1 MAGHILLEGGAEFGG
16 GMVEPDR
23 VAMRLA
29 GGEDALI
36 SIIPTAAA
44 PDNNYQNAGNNGV
57 RWFRSLGARRVES
70 LPIIDE
76 QTANDA
82 NLAGTL
88 RQSNLIYMLGG
99 FPSYLGETLNDSRCW
114 QAALEAYEAGA
125 VLGGSSAGAM
135 VLCQYY
141 YDPRQSQ
148 VMEGL
153 NLLPNTCVLPHFN
166 TFGAGWAKLLSTKL
180 PTVVL
185 IGIDEQTGLIDDAHG
200 GPKAGWR
207 VYGAG
212 TVTIYHNGE
221 PTVYQPGDS
230 FKDDF
235 IQDV

>member
-16 GMVEPDR
+16 LMAEPDR
-23 VAMRLA
+23 VAMQLA

-36 SIIPTAAA
+36 SVIPTAAA

-70 LPIIDE
+70 VPIIDE
-76 QTANDA
+76 RTANDSSF
-82 NLAGTL
+82 AGRL
-88 RQSNLIYMLGG
+88 RESNLIYMLGG
-99 FPSYLGETLNDSRCW
+99 FPGYLGVTLKDSRCW
-114 QAALEAYEAGA
+114 HAALEAYEAGA

-141 YDPRQSQ
+141 YDPRESQ

-166 TFGAGWAKLLSTKL
+166 TFGNGWAKLLSTKL

-200 GPKAGWR
+200 DPGVGWR

-221 PTVYQPGDS
+221 PTVYSPGDS
-230 FKDDF
+230 FRDDF